1 MSNPAEYSQLF
12 EAHGHPFKLE
22 VFHDAHAP
30 APWEMSDGHGP
41 VRQIGPNDPMRPGER
56 WLTDP
61 HYGQGWVYDWEG
73 AIKIALRDKWGHPQ
87 MTSPPNL
94 SANQIAAAAV
104 QADFEYLRAWLRDG
118 WHYVGVCVTHEA
130 SGAHTSVWG
139 IESKETAYHLIV
151 ASECAADIVTDPK
164 FLAWRKLLTDCEWA
178 LDVSDRLN
186 DWAFKT
192 ERKRIRYGI
201 NPARD
206 RFCQDMRDAAALL
219 RTLAGN

>member
-1 MSNPAEYSQLF
+1 MSNHSEYSQTF

-22 VFHDAHAP
+22 VFHDAHAA
-30 APWEMSDGHGP
+30 APWEMSDMHGP
-41 VRQIGPNDPMRPGER
+41 VRQIGSNDPMRPGER

-104 QADFEYLRAWLRDG
+104 QADFEYLRAWLRDE

-130 SGAHTSVWG
+130 SGAHASLWG
-139 IESKETAYHLIV
+139 IESTDTAYHLTV
-151 ASECAADIVTDPK
+151 ANELAADICADPK
-164 FLAWRKLLTDCEWA
+164 FKAWRKLLADCERA
-178 LDVSDRLN
+178 LDVADALDRIANASDL
-186 DWAFKT
+186 DVWC
-192 ERKRIRYGI
+192 IGQLI
-201 NPARD
+201 D
-206 RFCQDMRDAAALL
+206 CQRSAHDAAALL
-219 RTLAGN
+219 RTLAGQS